1 MSLQQCPVCRGSA
14 FEVCA
19 VNPAHTIN
27 CGSSVFTKRITNAI
41 CTGCGQVQNVPI
53 LTDAELEEIYE
64 AMTRNVQDGVL
75 TDYASLP
82 IERAQHAFVFDC
94 LELPPKARILDIGCS
109 LGGFLDLF
117 RQAGAR
123 VVGCEPS
130 VADGKVAKERG
141 IKIVPR
147 MFNASD
153 YETGSFDLIALRFV
167 FEHLKDPAVMLRD
180 LRGLLSPN
188 GAVFIEVPDLAHPFV
203 GLDDFFSFGHTFTFS
218 RETLRQCA
226 EQCGYR
232 IVALKESDNSDLPR
246 RTFPSLRMIATPD
259 AEIPPLMSYLDCS
272 RRLVKAYAEARE
284 TLIQR
289 IGGNLEEA
297 GVKSARLVI
306 YGAGTHT
313 AELLQRF
320 PWLMD
325 QCVAFVD
332 GNRDLQ
338 GHSYFGRPVL
348 SPLHLGELVPDRIV
362 ISAREAET
370 EISTFL
376 DSMGM
381 EGLAVRLYGEV
392 SGLSPLTPVAR
403 R

>member
-27 CGSSVFTKRITNAI
+27 CGASIFIKRITNAI
-41 CTGCGQVQNVPI
+41 CTGCGQIQNAPI
-53 LTDAELEEIYE
+53 LADAELEEIYQ
-64 AMTRNVQDGVL
+64 AMTRNVQDGVQ

-82 IERAQHAFVFDC
+82 IERAQHAFVLGC
-94 LELPPKARILDIGCS
+94 LELPHEARILDIGCS

-130 VADGKVAKERG
+130 VADGRVAQERG
-141 IKIVPR
+141 IEIVPR
-147 MFNASD
+147 MFSASD
-153 YETGSFDLIALRFV
+153 YETESFDLIALRFV
-167 FEHLKDPAVMLRD
+167 FEHLKDPAAMLQD
-180 LRGLLSPN
+180 LRGLLRPK

-218 RETLRQCA
+218 RETLRQSA

-259 AEIPPLMSYLDCS
+259 ADVPPLTSYLDCS
-272 RRLVKAYAEARE
+272 RRLSKAYVKARQ
-284 TLIQR
+284 TLIQG
-289 IGGNLEEA
+289 IGRTLEKA
-297 GVKSARLVI
+297 SVRSARLVI

-313 AELLQRF
+313 AELLQSF

-348 SPLHLGELVPDRIV
+348 SPLRLGELAPDRIV
-362 ISAREAET
+362 ISAREAEA
-370 EISTFL
+370 EIATFL
-376 DSMGM
+376 AGIGM
-381 EGLAVRLYGEV
+381 ERLAVRLYGGAIGP
-392 SGLSPLTPVAR
+392 SSMTPGLWQ
-403 R
+403 